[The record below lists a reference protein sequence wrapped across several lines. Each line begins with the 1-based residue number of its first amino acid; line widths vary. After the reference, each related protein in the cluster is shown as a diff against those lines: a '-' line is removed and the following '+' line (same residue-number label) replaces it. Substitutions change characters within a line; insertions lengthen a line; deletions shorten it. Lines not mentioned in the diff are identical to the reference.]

1 MLVGVIDSHKVVAQ
15 SLALAVSTL
24 DSIDAVVVE
33 RDPVVL
39 VDAIR
44 SQGINVLLVNIHS
57 ADSADLDL
65 VKTALDR
72 FERLRAV
79 VISNHVSQRAVVRAI
94 RCGVKGFLSSGADFQ
109 ELQRA
114 LLTVR
119 GGYEYWS
126 PDIANMLI
134 AGYVSDAMPAPE
146 APTVDMLSPR
156 QIEILRLWGQ
166 NKTNKEIADQL
177 YLSIRTVETHKN
189 HIMQRLNLKTTV
201 DMIKFGIRNNIIE
214 L

>member
-1 MLVGVIDSHKVVAQ
+1 MVVGVIDSHKVVAQ

-24 DSIDAVVVE
+24 DGIDAIVVE
-33 RDPVVL
+33 RDPIML
-39 VDAIR
+39 IEAIR
-44 SQGINVLLVNIHS
+44 TQGINVLLLNIHS
-57 ADSADLDL
+57 ADSTDIDLA
-65 VKTALDR
+65 KTALDR

-94 RCGVKGFLSSGADFQ
+94 KCGVKGFLSSGADFQ

-126 PDIANMLI
+126 PDVANMLI
-134 AGYVSDAMPAPE
+134 AGYVSDAMPAPQT
-146 APTVDMLSPR
+146 PSVDMLSPR
-156 QIEILRLWGQ
+156 QIEILKLWGQ

>member
-15 SLALAVSTL
+15 SLALSISTL

-33 RDPVVL
+33 RDPVML
-39 VDAIR
+39 IEAIR
-44 SQGINVLLVNIHS
+44 AQGINVLLLNIHS
-57 ADSADLDL
+57 ADSQDIDLA
-65 VKTALDR
+65 KAALDR

-94 RCGVKGFLSSGADFQ
+94 KCGVKGFLSADADFQ

-126 PDIANMLI
+126 PDVANMLI
-134 AGYVSDAMPAPE
+134 AGYVSDAMPAPQT
-146 APTVDMLSPR
+146 PSVDMLSPR
-156 QIEILRLWGQ
+156 QIEILKLWGQ

>member
-15 SLALAVSTL
+15 SLALSISTL

-33 RDPVVL
+33 RDPL
-39 VDAIR
+39 MLIEAIR
-44 SQGINVLLVNIHS
+44 TQGINVLLLNIHS
-57 ADSADLDL
+57 ADSQDLDL
-65 VKTALDR
+65 AKAALDR

-94 RCGVKGFLSSGADFQ
+94 KCGVKGFLSADADFQ

-126 PDIANMLI
+126 PDVANMLI
-134 AGYVSDAMPAPE
+134 AGYVSDAMPAPQT
-146 APTVDMLSPR
+146 PSVDMLSPR
-156 QIEILRLWGQ
+156 QIEILKLWGQ

>member
-1 MLVGVIDSHKVVAQ
+1 MIVGVIDSHKVVAQ
-15 SLALAVSTL
+15 SLALSVSTL
-24 DSIDAVVVE
+24 DSIEAVVVE
-33 RDPVVL
+33 RDPILL
-39 VDAIR
+39 VESIR
-44 SQGINVLLVNIHS
+44 SKGINVLLINIHS
-57 ADSADLDL
+57 ADSQDLEL
-65 VKTALDR
+65 AKVALDR
-72 FERLRAV
+72 FERLRAI
-79 VISNHVSQRAVVRAI
+79 VISNEVSQRAVVRAI
-94 RCGVKGFLSSGADFQ
+94 KCGVKGFLSTEADFQ

-126 PDIANMLI
+126 PDVANMLI
-134 AGYVSDAMPAPE
+134 AGYVSDAMPAPQT
-146 APTVDMLSPR
+146 PTVDMLSPR
-156 QIEILRLWGQ
+156 QIEILKLWGQ

>member
-1 MLVGVIDSHKVVAQ
+1 MVVGVIDSHKVVAQ

-24 DSIDAVVVE
+24 DGIDAIVVE
-33 RDPVVL
+33 RDPIML
-39 VDAIR
+39 IEAIR
-44 SQGINVLLVNIHS
+44 TQGINVLLLNIHS
-57 ADSADLDL
+57 ADSTDIDLA
-65 VKTALDR
+65 KTALDR

-94 RCGVKGFLSSGADFQ
+94 KCGVKGFLSSGADFQ

-126 PDIANMLI
+126 PDVANMLI
-134 AGYVSDAMPAPE
+134 AGYVSDAMPAPQ

>member
-15 SLALAVSTL
+15 SLALSISTL

-33 RDPVVL
+33 RDPL
-39 VDAIR
+39 MLIEAIR
-44 SQGINVLLVNIHS
+44 TQGINVLLLNIHS
-57 ADSADLDL
+57 ADSQDIDLA
-65 VKTALDR
+65 KAALDR

-94 RCGVKGFLSSGADFQ
+94 KCGVKGFLSADADFQ

-126 PDIANMLI
+126 PDVANMLI
-134 AGYVSDAMPAPE
+134 AGYVSDAMPAPQT
-146 APTVDMLSPR
+146 PSVDMLSPR
-156 QIEILRLWGQ
+156 QIEILKLWGQ

>member
-1 MLVGVIDSHKVVAQ
+1 MLVGIIDSHKVVAQ
-15 SLALAVSTL
+15 SLAMSVSTL
-24 DSIDAVVVE
+24 DGIDAIVVE
-33 RDPVVL
+33 RDPIML
-39 VDAIR
+39 IEAIR
-44 SQGINVLLVNIHS
+44 TQGINVLLLNIHS
-57 ADSADLDL
+57 ADSADIDL
-65 VKTALDR
+65 AKTALDR

-94 RCGVKGFLSSGADFQ
+94 KSGVKGFLSAGADFQ

-126 PDIANMLI
+126 PDVANMLI
-134 AGYVSDAMPAPE
+134 AGYVSDAMPAPQT
-146 APTVDMLSPR
+146 PTVDMLSPR

>member
-15 SLALAVSTL
+15 SLSLAVSTL

-57 ADSADLDL
+57 ADSTDLDL

>member
-57 ADSADLDL
+57 ADSADLDM

>member
-94 RCGVKGFLSSGADFQ
+94 RCGVKGFLSSVADFQ

>member
-15 SLALAVSTL
+15 SLSLAVSTL